1 MMYTMEGEKKSMTNE
16 EYKKLSINE
25 FTKAAG
31 LKVEKFEIRK
41 GMRMHCVVR
50 KIVVKNLKSIL
61 DK

>member
-1 MMYTMEGEKKSMTNE
+1 MMYTMEGEKKSMSNE

-50 KIVVKNLKSIL
+50 KIVEK
-61 DK
+61 